1 MKCDFN
7 FALAPCMQKERTR
20 KKCHKCITCISSLG
34 ALEFTIPSMEV
45 LFTDMIPIIS
55 TTGAIPALP
64 TRVSL
69 PEVPRLTALPAWA
82 AYPFPVKATW
92 F

>member
-1 MKCDFN
+1 
-7 FALAPCMQKERTR
+7 
-20 KKCHKCITCISSLG
+20 
-34 ALEFTIPSMEV
+34 MEV

>member
-1 MKCDFN
+1 MYLHAENKYTG
-7 FALAPCMQKERTR
+7 LLLMQF
-20 KKCHKCITCISSLG
+20 SSLG

-82 AYPFPVKATW
+82 AYPFPSP
-92 F
+92 